1 MSQNIYD
8 EERRPAIVNEV
19 GQATLDDLNFLE
31 QTVRNAK
38 ARKAP
43 NLQDPA
49 VLAARHRDNDAE
61 MKKMAGMNPAEHAE
75 YQRKTYGF

>member
-1 MSQNIYD
+1 MSDEQKVFYD
-8 EERRPAIVNEV
+8 ETAVRGEFARVPDAELAKVV
-19 GQATLDDLNFLE
+19 QWATAE
-31 QTVRNAK
+31 QQK
-38 ARKAP
+38 RKP

-49 VLAARHRDNDAE
+49 VLAARHRDNDVE